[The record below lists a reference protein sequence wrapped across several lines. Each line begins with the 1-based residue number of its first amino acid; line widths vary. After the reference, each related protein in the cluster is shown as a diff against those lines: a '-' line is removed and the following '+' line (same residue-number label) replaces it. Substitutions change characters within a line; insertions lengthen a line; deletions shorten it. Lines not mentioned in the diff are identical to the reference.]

1 MIFNQAVTTTTREFI
16 LKRVY
21 DQVTT
26 GTPGLM
32 TFLQKTGTGPLAKEW
47 ISGTSFQFP
56 IKYQDT
62 TNGGNMGIA
71 DKLDSDRQNVR
82 VRTDFNLHAANK
94 PVVVAIAETTANM
107 GDEQIVDLLDTEFDS
122 QAQSL
127 MTLMAQNLYT
137 GNGTGNDW
145 DSLANA
151 ASDSTLFA
159 TYGSLSRST
168 YTAWNGYYLALTGAL
183 TLAKMAT
190 ADDAVTIGVD
200 SPDLDLTTK
209 AIWSTYE
216 SLLTPTVRATYTT
229 SGYPRMN
236 AWGGVSSPSSGL
248 AGEQGFVY
256 LTFRGTPIAKDEQVP
271 SGKFFLTNSKGFGF
285 VGFNYQDEN
294 IMTANFRNTS
304 DAVPSGVPGNVKSTR
319 GFQFRK
325 MMSPVDQLTKVGY
338 VIYAGDFIATEPRLQ
353 GTMAAVS

>member
-1 MIFNQAVTTTTREFI
+1 MIFNTAVTTTTREKI
-16 LKRVY
+16 LPDVY

-32 TFLQKTGTGPLAKEW
+32 TFLQKPKEW
-47 ISGTSFQFP
+47 KSGTSYQFP

-71 DKLDSDRQNVR
+71 DKLDTNRQNVR
-82 VRTDFNLHAANK
+82 VKTNFNLKAANK

-137 GNGTGNDW
+137 GNGSGNDW

-159 TYGSLSRST
+159 SYGDLSRAT
-168 YTAWNGYYLALTGAL
+168 YTTWQGYYLASTGAL
-183 TLAKMAT
+183 TLAKLAT

-200 SPDLDLTTK
+200 SPDIALTTK

-216 SLLTPTVRATYTT
+216 SLLTPSVRANFSTA
-229 SGYPRMN
+229 GYPKMN
-236 AWGGVSSPSSGL
+236 AWGGVPTSPGQ
-248 AGEQGFVY
+248 GGTQGFVY

-271 SGKFFLTNSKGFGF
+271 TGKFFLVNSKGFGF
-285 VGFNYQDEN
+285 VGFDYQDEN
-294 IMTANFRNTS
+294 IMTANFKKTS
-304 DAVPSGVPGNVKSTR
+304 DATPSGVPGNVKSTR

-325 MMSPVDQLTKVGY
+325 MMMPVDQLTKVGY
-338 VIYAGDFIATEPRLQ
+338 LIWAGNYIATECRLQ
-353 GTMAAVS
+353 GTMSGVS

>member
-1 MIFNQAVTTTTREFI
+1 MIFNSAVTTTTREYI
-16 LKRVY
+16 IPKVY
-21 DQVTT
+21 DQVTN

-32 TFLQKTGTGPLAKEW
+32 TFLQKPKEWTTGTSYKFA
-47 ISGTSFQFP
+47 

-62 TNGGNMGIA
+62 TNGGNIGIA
-71 DKLDSDRQNVR
+71 DRLDTDRQNVR
-82 VRTDFNLHAANK
+82 VQANFNLKATYK

-127 MTLMAQNLYT
+127 INNLAQNLYT

-159 TYGSLSRST
+159 TYGDLSRST
-168 YTAWNGYYLALTGAL
+168 YTAWSGYYLASTGAL
-183 TLAKMAT
+183 TLAKLAT
-190 ADDAVTIGVD
+190 AWDATSRGVD
-200 SPDLDLTTK
+200 SPDIAFTTK

-216 SLLTPTVRATYTT
+216 SLLTPAVRANFST
-229 SGYPRMN
+229 SGYPKMN
-236 AWGGVSSPSSGL
+236 AWGGVPANPGL
-248 AGEQGFVY
+248 GADQGFVY
-256 LTFRGTPIAKDEQVP
+256 LSFRGTPIAKDEQVP
-271 SGKFFLTNSKGFGF
+271 SGKFFIVNTKNFGF
-285 VGFNYQDEN
+285 VGFDYKDEN
-294 IMTANFRNTS
+294 IMTANFKKTT

-338 VIYAGDFIATEPRLQ
+338 LLYAGNFVATQCRLQ
-353 GTMAAVS
+353 GTMAGVS

>member
-1 MIFNQAVTTTTREFI
+1 MIFNSAVTTTTREYIIPKVF
-16 LKRVY
+16 

-32 TFLQKTGTGPLAKEW
+32 TFLQKPKEWTTGTSYKFA
-47 ISGTSFQFP
+47 

-71 DKLDSDRQNVR
+71 DRLDTNRQNVR
-82 VRTDFNLHAANK
+82 VQANFNLKAAYK

-107 GDEQIVDLLDTEFDS
+107 GDEQIVDLLNTEFDS

-127 MTLMAQNLYT
+127 MNLMAQNLYT

-159 TYGSLSRST
+159 TYGDLSRTT
-168 YTAWNGYYLALTGAL
+168 YSSFSGYYLASTGAL
-183 TLAKMAT
+183 TLAKLAT
-190 ADDAVTIGVD
+190 ANDAVTIGVD
-200 SPDLDLTTK
+200 SPDLALTTK

-216 SLLTPTVRATYTT
+216 SLLTPTVRANFSTA
-229 SGYPRMN
+229 GYPKMN
-236 AWGGVSSPSSGL
+236 AWGGVPATPGL
-248 AGEQGFVY
+248 GAQQGFVY

-271 SGKFFLTNSKGFGF
+271 SGKFFFTNTKGFGF
-285 VGFNYQDEN
+285 VGFNYQDAN
-294 IMTANFRNTS
+294 IMTANFKQTS

-325 MMSPVDQLTKVGY
+325 MMSLVDQLTNVGY
-338 VIYAGDFIATEPRLQ
+338 LIYSGNYVATEPRLN

>member
-16 LKRVY
+16 LKKVF

-32 TFLQKTGTGPLAKEW
+32 TFLQKPTEW
-47 ISGTSFQFP
+47 TSGTDYEFP

-82 VRTDFNLHAANK
+82 VRAVFNLKAANK
-94 PVVVAIAETTANM
+94 PIVVAIAETTANM
-107 GDEQIVDLLDTEFDS
+107 GDEQIVNLLDTEFDS

-137 GNGTGNDW
+137 GNGSGNDW
-145 DSLANA
+145 DSLNNA
-151 ASDSTLFA
+151 ASDSTLFS
-159 TYGSLSRST
+159 TYGGLSRST
-168 YTAWNGYYLALTGAL
+168 YSAWSGYYLASAGAL
-183 TLAKMAT
+183 TLAKLAT

-200 SPDLDLTTK
+200 SPDLALTTK

-216 SLLTPTVRATYTT
+216 SLLTPSVRANFSTT
-229 SGYPRMN
+229 GYPKMN
-236 AWGGVSSPSSGL
+236 AWGGVPSSPGL
-248 AGEQGFVY
+248 GGTQGFVY

-271 SGKFFLTNSKGFGF
+271 SGKFFLVNTKGFGF

-294 IMTANFRNTS
+294 IMTANFKQTS

-338 VIYAGDFIATEPRLQ
+338 LIYAGNYIATLDRLQ
-353 GTMAAVS
+353 GQLSGAS

>member
-1 MIFNQAVTTTTREFI
+1 MIFNAAVTTTTREKI
-16 LKRVY
+16 LKEVY

-32 TFLQKTGTGPLAKEW
+32 TFLQKQNGKEW
-47 ISGTSFQFP
+47 TSGTSYKFA

-71 DKLDSDRQNVR
+71 DRLDTDRQNVR
-82 VRTDFNLHAANK
+82 VQAEFNLKAANK
-94 PVVVAIAETTANM
+94 PVVVAIAETTVNM
-107 GDEQIVDLLDTEFDS
+107 GDEQIVELLDTEFDS

-159 TYGSLSRST
+159 TYGNLSRST
-168 YTAWNGYYLALTGAL
+168 YPVWSGYYLASTGAL
-183 TLAKMAT
+183 TLAKLAT

-200 SPDLDLTTK
+200 SPDLALTTK

-216 SLLTPTVRATYTT
+216 SLLTPSVRANFSTA
-229 SGYPRMN
+229 GYPKMN
-236 AWGGVSSPSSGL
+236 AWGGVPTTPGMG
-248 AGEQGFVY
+248 AQQGFVY

-271 SGKFFLTNSKGFGF
+271 SGKFFLVNSKGFGF

-294 IMTANFRNTS
+294 IMTANFKKTS

-338 VIYAGDFIATEPRLQ
+338 LIYAGNFVATAPRLQ
-353 GTMAAVS
+353 GQLAGTS

>member
-1 MIFNQAVTTTTREFI
+1 MIFNAAVTTTTREFI
-16 LKRVY
+16 LKKVY

-32 TFLQKTGTGPLAKEW
+32 TFLSKPKEW
-47 ISGTSFQFP
+47 TSGTSYKFA
-56 IKYQDT
+56 IKYRDT
-62 TNGGNMGIA
+62 VNGGNMGIA
-71 DKLDSDRQNVR
+71 DKLDTDRENVR
-82 VRTDFNLHAANK
+82 VQAEFNLKAANK

-107 GDEQIVDLLDTEFDS
+107 GDEQIVNLLDAEFDS

-145 DSLANA
+145 DSLSNA
-151 ASDSTLFA
+151 GSDSTLFA
-159 TYGSLSRST
+159 TYGNLARAT
-168 YTAWNGYYLALTGAL
+168 YTDWEGYYLAAAGAL
-183 TLAKMAT
+183 TLAKLAT

-200 SPDLDLTTK
+200 SPDIALTTK
-209 AIWSTYE
+209 ALWSTYE
-216 SLLTPTVRATYTT
+216 SLLTPTVRANFST

-236 AWGGVSSPSSGL
+236 AWGGVPASQGL
-248 AGEQGFVY
+248 GGEQGFVY

-271 SGKFFLTNSKGFGF
+271 SGKFFFANTKAFGF
-285 VGFNYQDEN
+285 IGFNYEDEN
-294 IMTANFRNTS
+294 IMTANFKKTS

-338 VIYAGDFIATEPRLQ
+338 LIYAGNFVATQCRLNGQ
-353 GTMAAVS
+353 LAGAS

>member
-1 MIFNQAVTTTTREFI
+1 MIFNQAVTTTTREKI
-16 LKRVY
+16 LKDVY

-32 TFLQKTGTGPLAKEW
+32 TFLQKPMAEW
-47 ISGTSFQFP
+47 ITGTSFKFA

-71 DKLDSDRQNVR
+71 DKLDTNRQNVR
-82 VRTDFNLHAANK
+82 VQAEFNLKAANK

-107 GDEQIVDLLDTEFDS
+107 GDEQIVDLLSTEFDS

-159 TYGSLSRST
+159 TYGGLSRST
-168 YTAWNGYYLALTGAL
+168 YTAWQGYYLASTGAL
-183 TLAKMAT
+183 TLAKLAT

-200 SPDLDLTTK
+200 SPDLALTTK

-216 SLLTPTVRATYTT
+216 SLLTPSVRANFST

-236 AWGGVSSPSSGL
+236 AWGGVPASPGL
-248 AGEQGFVY
+248 GGQQGFVY

-271 SGKFFLTNSKGFGF
+271 SGKFFFTNTKGFGF

-294 IMTANFRNTS
+294 IMTANFKQTT
-304 DAVPSGVPGNVKSTR
+304 DAVPAGVPGNVKSTR

-338 VIYAGDFIATEPRLQ
+338 LIYAGNFLATEDRLQ
-353 GTMAAVS
+353 GQLAGAS

>member
-1 MIFNQAVTTTTREFI
+1 MIFNAAVTTTTREFI
-16 LKRVY
+16 LKKVF

-32 TFLQKTGTGPLAKEW
+32 TFLQRQGSKEWTTGTSYKFA
-47 ISGTSFQFP
+47 

-71 DKLDSDRQNVR
+71 DKLDTDRQNVR
-82 VRTDFNLHAANK
+82 VQANFNLKAAYK
-94 PVVVAIAETTANM
+94 PVVVAIAETTVNM
-107 GDEQIVDLLDTEFDS
+107 GDEQIVNLLDTEFDS
-122 QAQSL
+122 QGQSL
-127 MTLMAQNLYT
+127 MNVLAQNLYT

-159 TYGSLSRST
+159 TYGDLSRST
-168 YTAWNGYYLALTGAL
+168 YTSWQGYYLASTGAL
-183 TLAKMAT
+183 TLAKLAT
-190 ADDAVTIGVD
+190 GFDAVTIGVD
-200 SPDLDLTTK
+200 TPTVCFTTK
-209 AIWSTYE
+209 SIWSTYE
-216 SLLTPTVRATYTT
+216 SLLTPSVRANFSTT
-229 SGYPRMN
+229 GYPKMN
-236 AWGGVSSPSSGL
+236 AWGGVANN
-248 AGEQGFVY
+248 AGNGGDQGYVY
-256 LTFRGTPIAKDEQVP
+256 LSFRGTGIAKDEQVP
-271 SGKFFLTNSKGFGF
+271 SGKFFITNQKGFSF

-294 IMTANFRNTS
+294 IMSVNFKETS

-338 VIYAGDFIATEPRLQ
+338 LIYAGNFVATEPRLN
-353 GTMAAVS
+353 GTLAGTT